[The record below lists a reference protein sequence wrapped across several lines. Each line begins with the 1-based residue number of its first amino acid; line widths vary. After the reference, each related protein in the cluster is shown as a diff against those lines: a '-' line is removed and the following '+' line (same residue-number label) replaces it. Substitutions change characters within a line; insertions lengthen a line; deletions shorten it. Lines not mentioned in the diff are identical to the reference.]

1 METTKLWKLPIYGNS
16 QTTKTTKLQKLP
28 DANYQIQTT
37 RFKPPDG
44 NYKIGITQQR
54 LSTKELGNGRYI
66 IKNVEGGIFVV
77 ESSS

>member
-66 IKNVEGGIFVV
+66 IKMWKVEFLL
-77 ESSS
+77 